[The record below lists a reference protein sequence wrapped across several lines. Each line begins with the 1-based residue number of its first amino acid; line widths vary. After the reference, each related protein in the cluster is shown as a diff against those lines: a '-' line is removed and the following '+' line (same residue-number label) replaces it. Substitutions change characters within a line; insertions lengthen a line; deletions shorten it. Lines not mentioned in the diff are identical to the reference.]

1 MNDYLYVYQR
11 PAQRANTMSTKLTL
25 RLNAELIAAAKQ
37 YAQSQGRS
45 VSTLVGDYF
54 AQLAGQ
60 AHRPVE
66 SEPGSRS
73 GPLTRSLR
81 GALRGSAVTEADH
94 KAHLQAKHR

>member
-1 MNDYLYVYQR
+1 
-11 PAQRANTMSTKLTL
+11 MSTKLTL
-25 RLNAELIAAAKQ
+25 RLNAELIATAKQ

-45 VSTLVGDYF
+45 VSTLVEDYF

-60 AHRPVE
+60 ANRPQE
-66 SEPGSRS
+66 GEPASSS

-81 GALRGSAVTEADH
+81 GALRGSTVDAADH